1 MKLEELYKVWRMS
14 NAYHIACGDW
24 RVEIQVLG
32 TKGFIER
39 YKDGRT
45 KTKRIC
51 MDSSAL
57 SLNKE
62 FQKYKDKEVVQFEVE
77 KYGTSNSNYI
87 MSVILK

>member
-1 MKLEELYKVWRMS
+1 MKLEELYNVWKMS

-24 RVEIQVLG
+24 KVEIEILG

-39 YKDGRT
+39 YKDGRI
-45 KTKRIC
+45 KSKRIC

-57 SLNKE
+57 SFNKE
-62 FQKYKDKEVVQFEVE
+62 FQKYKDKEVSLFEVD
-77 KYGTSNSNYI
+77 KYGTSNPNYI